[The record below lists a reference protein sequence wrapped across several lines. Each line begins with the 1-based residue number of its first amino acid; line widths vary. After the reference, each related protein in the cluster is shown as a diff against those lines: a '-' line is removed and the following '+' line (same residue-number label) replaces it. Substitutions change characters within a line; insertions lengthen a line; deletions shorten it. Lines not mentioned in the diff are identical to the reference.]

1 MAEYFIGLISGT
13 SMDGIDTALVAFDHT
28 GAHCVASHGH
38 TIPHTVTE
46 GLRKLADPS
55 QAACMDELGSLDVA
69 LGEVLAEAVLCLL
82 EDEHLDPSDIVA
94 IGSHGQTVR
103 HRPGGKPPFSL
114 QIGCPH
120 HLAERTG
127 LTVVADFRRRD
138 IAAGG
143 EGAPLV
149 PAFHRAMMR
158 SKTED
163 RVILNLGG
171 IANIT
176 VLPADEGAPLQ
187 GFDTGPANAL
197 MDAWIRHER
206 GQPWDAQGDWAAGGE
221 VDDPLLASML
231 GDPYFMQPPPKS
243 TGTEYFNLQWIK
255 KQLQMA
261 DRHIPARN
269 VQRTL
274 AELTV
279 ASASDAIIRHASSAQ
294 RVLVCGGGVHNRAVM
309 EGLGR
314 RLPNA
319 TVESTEAVGLSP
331 DWIEAMAFAWL
342 ARETLAGR
350 PGNVP
355 SVTGARKAVV
365 LGSIHPG
372 EVV

>member
-13 SMDGIDTALVAFDHT
+13 SMDGIDTALVAFDDT
-28 GAHCVASHGH
+28 GAHCVATHGQP
-38 TIPHTVTE
+38 IPPMLTS
-46 GLRKLADPS
+46 GLRHLADPEHTAS
-55 QAACMDELGSLDVA
+55 LDELGSLDVA
-69 LGEVLAEAVLCLL
+69 LGEVMAEAVLTLL
-82 EDEHLDPSDIVA
+82 EDQHLDPSHIVA
-94 IGSHGQTVR
+94 LGSHGQTVR
-103 HRPGGKPPFSL
+103 HRPGATPPFSL

-138 IAAGG
+138 MAAGG

-149 PAFHRAMMR
+149 PGFHRAMLH
-158 SKTED
+158 SDAED

-176 VLPADEGAPLQ
+176 ILPADQGTPLQ

-206 GQPWDAQGDWAAGGE
+206 GRPWDSGGAWAASGE
-221 VDDPLLASML
+221 LDNSLLASML
-231 GDPYFMQPPPKS
+231 EDPYFIQPPPKS
-243 TGTEYFNLQWIK
+243 TGTEYFNLQWIER
-255 KQLQMA
+255 QLQVA
-261 DRHIPARN
+261 NRHIPARN
-269 VQRTL
+269 MQRTL

-279 ASASDAIIRHASSAQ
+279 ASASDAILKHAPTTQ
-294 RVLVCGGGVHNRAVM
+294 RVLVCGGGAHNRTVM

-314 RLPNA
+314 RLVNA

-372 EVV
+372 GVG

>member
-13 SMDGIDTALVAFDHT
+13 SMDGIDTALVAFDDT
-28 GAHCVASHGH
+28 GAHCVATHGH
-38 TIPHTVTE
+38 PIPPMLTG
-46 GLRKLADPS
+46 GLRHLADPEHTAS
-55 QAACMDELGSLDVA
+55 VDELGSLDVA
-69 LGEVLAEAVLCLL
+69 LGEVMAEAVLTLL
-82 EDEHLDPSDIVA
+82 EDQHLDPSHIVA
-94 IGSHGQTVR
+94 LGSHGQTVR
-103 HRPGGKPPFSL
+103 HRPGAAPPFSL

-120 HLAERTG
+120 HLAECTG

-138 IAAGG
+138 MAAGG

-149 PAFHRAMMR
+149 PGFHRAMLH
-158 SKTED
+158 SDAED

-176 VLPADEGAPLQ
+176 VLPADKGTPLQ

-197 MDAWIRHER
+197 MDAWIRHEK
-206 GQPWDAQGDWAAGGE
+206 GHPWDSEGAWAASGE
-221 VDDPLLASML
+221 LDNSLLASML
-231 GDPYFMQPPPKS
+231 EDPYFIQPPPKS
-243 TGTEYFNLQWIK
+243 TGTEYFNLQWIER
-255 KQLQMA
+255 QLQMA
-261 DRHIPARN
+261 NRHIPARN
-269 VQRTL
+269 TQRTL

-279 ASASDAIIRHASSAQ
+279 ASASDAILKHAPTTQ
-294 RVLVCGGGVHNRAVM
+294 RVLVCGGGAHNRAVM
-309 EGLGR
+309 AGLGH
-314 RLPNA
+314 RLVNA

-372 EVV
+372 GVG